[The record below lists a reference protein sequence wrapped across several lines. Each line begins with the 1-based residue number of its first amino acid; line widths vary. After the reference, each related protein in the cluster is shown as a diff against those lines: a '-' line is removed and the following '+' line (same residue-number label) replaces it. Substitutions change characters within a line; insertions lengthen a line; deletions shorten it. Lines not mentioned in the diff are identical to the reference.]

1 MSIIVQKYGG
11 SVLSDISKIRS
22 IAGKIADLQAEGN
35 KVVAVVSAMGNT
47 TDDLIMLANSVS
59 LNPPKREM
67 DMLLS
72 VGERI
77 SMSLLA
83 MAIYETG
90 KAKAI
95 SYTGSQVG
103 IITDNH
109 HSDAKIVAIQ
119 CDRIKKALDDGFAV
133 IVAGFQGVSFEK
145 EITTL
150 GRGGSDTTALA
161 IAAALNADRC
171 DLIKE
176 VPGLFTG
183 DPSLLPEA
191 MRIPELDYASVKNL
205 SLGGARILKDDC
217 IDLAEK
223 YGIEIR
229 VGDAKYQSIIKKWTE
244 KPFFSLA
251 LKENMILIKVKTR
264 DYVKLDIDE
273 KEVYYIGD
281 EVYIALDKANAK
293 NIKINNAEI
302 IDNVSMITGVG
313 ENIGILLEK
322 AYNDKYIKKI
332 EVAYQNHKMMKIIFI
347 SDEPKEILKRL
358 HTIFAGFFNDSAK
371 CDGCQ

>member
-22 IAGKIADLQAEGN
+22 IAANIAGLQAAGN

-47 TDDLIMLANSVS
+47 TDDLVMLANSVS

-83 MAIYETG
+83 MAIAETG

-119 CDRIKKALDDGFAV
+119 GDRIKNALNDGFAV

-161 IAAALNADRC
+161 IAAALGADRC

-176 VPGLFTG
+176 VPGFFTS
-183 DPSLLPEA
+183 DPAIIPEA
-191 MRIPELDYASVKNL
+191 RRIPELDYASVRNL

-217 IDLAEK
+217 IELAEK

-229 VGDAKYQSIIKKWTE
+229 VGDSNFQSTIKKWTE
-244 KPFFSLA
+244 KPFFSLT
-251 LKENMILIKVKTR
+251 LKENLRLLKLKLK
-264 DYVKLDIDE
+264 DYIPSGIEE
-273 KEVYYIGD
+273 KEVYITGED
-281 EVYIALDKANAK
+281 VYIVSDLPQTKD
-293 NIKINNAEI
+293 IGLERYDI
-302 IDNVSMITGVG
+302 IDDLSMITGVG
-313 ENIGILLEK
+313 DDIGELLSG
-322 AYNDKYIKKI
+322 AYKDIDIIKI
-332 EVAYQNHKMMKIIFI
+332 EIAYRNGKILKIIFK
-347 SDEPKEILKRL
+347 SDKPKEVLKRL
-358 HTIFAGFFNDSAK
+358 HQEFTDFFDSPTK
-371 CDGCQ
+371 V

>member
-35 KVVAVVSAMGNT
+35 KVVAVVSAMGNA

-83 MAIYETG
+83 MAIFETG

-119 CDRIKKALDDGFAV
+119 CDRIKKALDEGFAV

-176 VPGLFTG
+176 VPGLFTS

-191 MRIPELDYASVKNL
+191 MRIPEMDYESVKNL

-251 LKENMILIKVKTR
+251 LKEKMRLIKVKTA
-264 DYVKLDIDE
+264 DYLRMDIE
-273 KEVYYIGD
+273 EQEVYLVD
-281 EVYIALDKANAK
+281 DSVYIAADLSEAK
-293 NIKINNAEI
+293 NIMIDNAEI
-302 IDNVSMITGVG
+302 TDNVSMITGVG
-313 ENIGILLEK
+313 ENIGRLLK
-322 AYNDKYIKKI
+322 TAYNDKDISKI
-332 EVAYQNHKMMKIIFI
+332 MVAYQNSKMMKIIFV
-347 SDEPKEILKRL
+347 SNEPKQILKRL
-358 HTIFAGFFNDSAK
+358 HTVFADFFNDSVK
-371 CDGCQ
+371 E